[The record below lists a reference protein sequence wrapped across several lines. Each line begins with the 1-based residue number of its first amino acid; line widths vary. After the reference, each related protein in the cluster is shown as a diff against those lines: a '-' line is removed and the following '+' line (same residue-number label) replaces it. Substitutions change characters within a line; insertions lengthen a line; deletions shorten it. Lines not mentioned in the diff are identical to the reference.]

1 MQWEEGM
8 EDSWS
13 GVAEEVKSE
22 IREWREQHPKA
33 TFREIEE
40 AVDRLM
46 AKARVRFI
54 QDVAL
59 ASEVR
64 SISRES
70 EDDRPPCPRCGG
82 RLESRGEATRRVSTS
97 HDQPIKLRR
106 GRGVCPACGTGLFP
120 PG

>member
-1 MQWEEGM
+1 MRWEEGI

-13 GVAEEVKSE
+13 GVAEEVMSE
-22 IREWREQHPKA
+22 IREWREQHAKA

-46 AKARVRFI
+46 AKARARFI

-59 ASEVR
+59 ASGVR
-64 SISRES
+64 SISREG

-82 RLESRGEATRRVSTS
+82 RLESRGRSNS
-97 HDQPIKLRR
+97 
-106 GRGVCPACGTGLFP
+106 GG
-120 PG
+120 